1 MVTLGIVLAL
11 IVLTIIARW
20 ALEEKWLLKTESAV
34 VGSVRTVCVQE
45 GVFKE
50 QKEVDQDADGTGE
63 YGWLNELCGC
73 WPPRR
78 KDNGSEPEPVS
89 PVYLSTGYLLG

>member
-1 MVTLGIVLAL
+1 MRKIMVTLGIVLAL

-20 ALEEKWLLKTESAV
+20 ALEEKWLLKIESAM

-50 QKEVDQDADGTGE
+50 Q
-63 YGWLNELCGC
+63 
-73 WPPRR
+73 
-78 KDNGSEPEPVS
+78 
-89 PVYLSTGYLLG
+89 

>member
-1 MVTLGIVLAL
+1 MVTLGIVLDL

-20 ALEEKWLLKTESAV
+20 ALEEKWLLKIESAM

-50 QKEVDQDADGTGE
+50 QKEVDQDTDGTGE
-63 YGWLNELCGC
+63 YGRPGISRL
-73 WPPRR
+73 RMS
-78 KDNGSEPEPVS
+78 GSGGLPI
-89 PVYLSTGYLLG
+89 